1 MTKKGIVKF
10 FRKDHGFGF
19 ITPSDGSGDVF
30 VHYSDIDSSETFRTL
45 LDGQHVE
52 FETQDGPK
60 GPKAKNV
67 KVVPLE

>member
-1 MTKKGIVKF
+1 MMKKGVVKF

-19 ITPSDGSGDVF
+19 ITPSDGGGDVF
-30 VHYSDIDSSETFRTL
+30 VHYTDINCDDSFKTL

-52 FETQDGPK
+52 FEVADGPK